1 MFKKGKEEETK
12 ISWFAQNLEDIK
24 KIAMSIIFIGGLGYA
39 TIDWLST
46 KFITKAEAANFAT
59 FQQVQELDTNLAQTQ
74 LIVLQNEL
82 ANARR
87 VGIKEEDK
95 PYLRSLDKQ
104 IFLLKI
110 KLHIIN
116 AKPEDY
122 IVPNY
127 LK

>member
-1 MFKKGKEEETK
+1 MQDKSQDSSN
-12 ISWFAQNLEDIK
+12 ISWLARNLEDIK
-24 KIAMSIIFIGGLGYA
+24 KITMSIIFIAGLGYA
-39 TIDWLST
+39 TVDWLST
-46 KFITKAEAANFAT
+46 KFVTKLEAKQYAKFT
-59 FQQVQELDTNLAQTQ
+59 QVQKLDINLAQTQ

>member
-1 MFKKGKEEETK
+1 MGDKKEKENK
-12 ISWFAQNLEDIK
+12 ISWMASNLEDIK
-24 KIAMSIIFIGGLGYA
+24 KIAMSIIFIAGLGYA

-46 KFITKAEAANFAT
+46 KFVTKLEAANYALKKNVHKLST
-59 FQQVQELDTNLAQTQ
+59 DLAKTQ

-87 VGIKEEDK
+87 VGIEEDDK
-95 PYLRSLDKQ
+95 PYLRSLDKR

-110 KLHIIN
+110 KLGIID

-122 IVPNY
+122 RIPSY